1 MNGFIKRF
9 TSKLG
14 SAVLDLKCCHNLQAI
29 ENDETTVFLML
40 PGDLAIAIT
49 TPRNACEDDYGICYV
64 NDFDVESPELPV
76 DELIDWTED
85 WLNCSKRIRT
95 SLNAYSLNC
104 AMSPTAYQR
113 VKKVFLAAQNS
124 VDIPAGFSFGAFR
137 ENKEDEKLI
146 SSIKYNCAAEGKTI
160 QIASSALS
168 AEFPVGEH
176 RDEWNFEPNYQ
187 PPSSSFVNTHRK
199 GTVIDM
205 EWDMYSDSFE
215 GPTPAKRD
223 EQAARWLNGLI
234 RKMIDSMLAAPPNHV
249 YEYFL
254 ADGISSLSLDN
265 LTTMSNSGIMRLVR
279 KGIVD
284 AEEFLKHNPNLYML
298 QALLDEGY
306 VTGEQVIVH
315 IPNKTAWLLRN
326 GYITEEKALELNPEY
341 RVAQESKQT
350 PAEPVATEPVA
361 TEEPAPVDTNS
372 SRKELEA
379 PVDVDSSVKQEEQ
392 TEATENTEELNSAVI
407 PEEAADVSESIQDT
421 NQTGRAWLV
430 RGTMDGTGLND
441 VIINLIVP
449 GKSKV
454 EALNN
459 YTKIF
464 KDNSHIVSWEE
475 EIDDIQS
482 YKKNNPDKD
491 YAIIKKDVL

>member
-1 MNGFIKRF
+1 MNRFIKRF

-14 SAVLDLKCCHNLQAI
+14 SAVLDLKCCHNLQAV

-76 DELIDWTED
+76 DELVDWTED
-85 WLNCSKRIRT
+85 WLNCSKRVRA
-95 SLNAYSLNC
+95 SLYAYSLNC
-104 AMSPTAYQR
+104 AMSPTACQR
-113 VKKVFLAAQNS
+113 VQKVYQAAQNS

-137 ENKEDEKLI
+137 EIKEDEKLI
-146 SSIKYNCAAEGKTI
+146 STIKYKCNAENKTI
-160 QIASSALS
+160 AIASSALS
-168 AEFPVGEH
+168 ADFPVGEQ
-176 RDEWNFEPNYQ
+176 RDDWNFEPNYQ
-187 PPSSSFVNTHRK
+187 PPSSSFVSTHRT

-205 EWDMYSDSFE
+205 EWDSYLDSFE

-223 EQAARWLNGLI
+223 EQAARWLTGLL
-234 RKMIDSMLAAPPNHV
+234 RKMVDSMLAAPPNHV

-254 ADGISSLSLDN
+254 ADGISSLSIDN
-265 LTTMSNSGIMRLVR
+265 IKSMSQSGIIRLIK
-279 KGIVD
+279 KGI
-284 AEEFLKHNPNLYML
+284 LKGEDVIDEKSSLYML
-298 QALLDEGY
+298 QTLLDKGLL
-306 VTGEQVIVH
+306 TGEQVIVK
-315 IPNKTAWLLRN
+315 IPAKTAWLIRN
-326 GYITEEKALELNPEY
+326 GYITEERAMELNPDYKPIPATE
-341 RVAQESKQT
+341 T
-350 PAEPVATEPVA
+350 PAPTAEPVLESAPA
-361 TEEPAPVDTNS
+361 EPAPVNES
-372 SRKELEA
+372 SSK
-379 PVDVDSSVKQEEQ
+379 KEEQ
-392 TEATENTEELNSAVI
+392 VTETTENVESLNSAVI
-407 PEEAADVSESIQDT
+407 PEEASDVSESIKDT

-454 EALNN
+454 EALDT

-482 YKKNNPDKD
+482 WKKNNPDKD
-491 YAIIKKDVL
+491 IAIIKKDLT